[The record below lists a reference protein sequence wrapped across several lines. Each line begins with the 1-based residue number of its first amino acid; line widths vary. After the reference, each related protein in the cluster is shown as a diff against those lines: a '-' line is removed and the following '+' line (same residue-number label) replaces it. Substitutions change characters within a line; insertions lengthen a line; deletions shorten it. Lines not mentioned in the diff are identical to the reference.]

1 MRLRQIEDFVAVVES
16 GSIRA
21 AARKLGL
28 SQPAITK
35 SVRRLEAELNSRL
48 VQRTPRGVIPTPSG
62 RAFFARA
69 RAAQAQLRKAEEEV
83 SQIDGGGGA
92 GSVTFGVVPA
102 AIPIVP
108 QAVVR
113 FRQQFPRAQLRI
125 LEGYTHT
132 LLPLVRDET
141 LDMALGV
148 RFDPNL
154 DRAFTFRPLFR
165 FEYAVVGRKG
175 HPLRNARSLAA
186 LLDAGWI
193 SLTPSGF
200 PGGPL
205 DRAFSSA
212 GLQRP
217 QQLVRCESHNIAV
230 AMLAK
235 TDMLGIMSRRMLT
248 DPLTRDF
255 IDEIAVADAMP
266 SYTTGIFA
274 RADPPL
280 TPFATAMAKAAA
292 AAARQLAS
300 RNP

>member
-1 MRLRQIEDFVAVVES
+1 MRLRQIQDFVAVVES

-21 AARKLGL
+21 AARRLGV
-28 SQPAITK
+28 SQPAVTK

-48 VQRTPRGVIPTPSG
+48 VQRTPRGVVPTLSG

-69 RAAQAQLRKAEEEV
+69 RAAQAELRKAEEEL
-83 SQIDGGGGA
+83 SQLGGDGA
-92 GSVTFGVVPA
+92 GSVTVGVVPA
-102 AIPIVP
+102 AILIVP
-108 QAVVR
+108 EAVVR
-113 FRQQFPRAQLRI
+113 FRHQFPRAKLRV

-148 RFDPNL
+148 RFDAKL
-154 DRAFTFRPLFR
+154 DPAFTFRPLFR
-165 FEYAVVGRKG
+165 FEYVVVARKG
-175 HPLRNARSLAA
+175 HPLRNVHSLAELA
-186 LLDAGWI
+186 NAGWI
-193 SLTPSGF
+193 SLTPSGS

-212 GLQRP
+212 GLPSP
-217 QQLVRCESHNIAV
+217 QQMVRCESHNIAV

-248 DPLTRDF
+248 DTLTRDF
-255 IDEIAVADAMP
+255 IQQIVVAEPMP
-266 SYTTGIFA
+266 SYTVGVFA

-280 TPFATAMAKAAA
+280 TPLAAAMAKAAT

>member
-35 SVRRLEAELNSRL
+35 SMRRLEVELKSQL
-48 VQRTPRGVIPTPSG
+48 LQRTPRGVVPTPSG

-69 RAAQAQLRKAEEEV
+69 RAAQAELRKAEEEV
-83 SQIDGGGGA
+83 SQIGGGGA
-92 GSVTFGVVPA
+92 GSVAFGVVPA
-102 AIPIVP
+102 AIPVVP

-113 FRQQFPRAQLRI
+113 FRQQFPRARLRI

-154 DRAFTFRPLFR
+154 DPALTFRPLFR
-165 FEYAVVGRKG
+165 FEYAVVARKG
-175 HPLRNARSLAA
+175 HPLRSARSLAELA
-186 LLDAGWI
+186 DSGWI
-193 SLTPSGF
+193 SLTPSGS

-212 GLQRP
+212 GLPEPHQM
-217 QQLVRCESHNIAV
+217 VRCESHNIAV

-235 TDMLGIMSRRMLT
+235 TDMVGIMSRRMLS

-255 IDEIAVADAMP
+255 IHEIAVGDAMP
-266 SYTTGIFA
+266 SYTVGIFA

-280 TPFATAMAKAAA
+280 TPFAAAMAKAAT
-292 AAARQLAS
+292 AAARELAS
-300 RNP
+300 RAS

>member
-21 AARKLGL
+21 AARRLGV

-48 VQRTPRGVIPTPSG
+48 VQRTPRGVLPTPSG
-62 RAFFARA
+62 RAFLARA
-69 RAAQAQLRKAEEEV
+69 RAAQAELRKAEEEIT
-83 SQIDGGGGA
+83 QLGGDGV
-92 GSVTFGVVPA
+92 GSVTVGVVPA
-102 AIPIVP
+102 AIPIAP

-113 FRQQFPRAQLRI
+113 FRQQFPRARLRI

-148 RFDPNL
+148 RFDPDL
-154 DRAFTFRPLFR
+154 DPAFTFRPLFR
-165 FEYAVVGRKG
+165 FGYVVVARKG
-175 HPLRNARSLAA
+175 HPLRSARSLAELA
-186 LLDAGWI
+186 NVGWI
-193 SLTPSGF
+193 SLTPSGS

-212 GLQRP
+212 GLPVPP
-217 QQLVRCESHNIAV
+217 QMVRCESHNIAV

-255 IDEIAVADAMP
+255 IQQIAVSDSMP
-266 SYTTGIFA
+266 SYTVGIFA

-280 TPFATAMAKAAA
+280 TPLAAAMAKAAA

-300 RNP
+300 RNL